1 MLMSD
6 ESAIGDS
13 NLFAIWDHVDYSH
26 GLWDP
31 DHLATP
37 VGRSALTGGKNRS
50 LGALKVKFAECEL
63 HVA

>member
-13 NLFAIWDHVDYSH
+13 KLFAIWDHVDYSH

-37 VGRSALTGGKNRS
+37 VGRSALTGGKNRF
-50 LGALKVKFAECEL
+50 LGALKV
-63 HVA
+63 